1 MLSAAD
7 IERIEANWNPPAWPD
22 GSASDYAKAMHRR
35 PFAYF
40 RERVRHLG
48 LSGKVLVDA
57 GCGTGT
63 WAFAFAGAF
72 ERVLAF
78 DYTQERLAVANW
90 LKDRFALSEPEFVR
104 GDIRKIPMEDGG
116 ADSVFCYSV
125 ALGAVPLEDIYAE
138 FHRVLRPGGVAYL
151 ELNGI
156 GYGYN
161 LFRTEASKKV
171 GADVVYNT
179 YCQTAFNA
187 VIAAISPAG
196 PMHAAALEASQEG
209 SPLELLKAAGAD
221 ADALAAAGAIVN
233 DLGAD
238 YSALLLADLTA
249 IARGEHSRFSQPST
263 GRGYTPDELRT
274 ISAQAGFRRYEWAHE
289 GMLSLQSDGSVKK
302 EKCPAAP
309 PISAPEFEGHLR
321 RFESLT
327 WK

>member
-1 MLSAAD
+1 MLSAAE
-7 IERIEANWNPPAWPD
+7 IERIEENWNPLAWPD
-22 GSASDYAKAMHRR
+22 GAAADYAKAMHRR

-63 WAFAFAGAF
+63 WSFALAGAF
-72 ERVLAF
+72 ERILAF
-78 DYTQERLAVANW
+78 DYTQERLAIANW
-90 LKDRFALSEPEFVR
+90 LKDRFVLSQPEFVP
-104 GDIRKIPMEDGG
+104 GDIREIPVEDGG
-116 ADSVFCYSV
+116 ADAVFCYSV
-125 ALGAVPLEDIYAE
+125 ALGSVPLAKIYAE

-161 LFRTEASKKV
+161 LFRTKGAEKV

-179 YCQTAFNA
+179 YCQSALVA
-187 VIAAISPAG
+187 VIATIQPPGAMNAAILG
-196 PMHAAALEASQEG
+196 VLHEM
-209 SPLELLKAAGAD
+209 SPLELLKVAGAGP
-221 ADALAAAGAIVN
+221 AALAAAEAIVN
-233 DLGAD
+233 DLGAGD
-238 YSALLLADLTA
+238 LLMADLSA
-249 IARGEHSRFSQPST
+249 IARGERDGFSQPSA
-263 GRGYTPDELRT
+263 GRGYTPDELQA
-274 ISAQAGFRRYEWAHE
+274 ISTQAGFRRYEWAHE
-289 GMLSLQSDGSVKK
+289 GMLSLQADGSVRK
-302 EKCPAAP
+302 EKCLTAP

>member
-1 MLSAAD
+1 MLSVAE
-7 IERIEANWNPPAWPD
+7 IERIEENWHPPAWPP
-22 GSASDYAKAMHRR
+22 GAASDYAKAMHRR

-48 LSGKVLVDA
+48 LSGRVLVDA

-63 WAFAFAGAF
+63 WSFAFVGAF

-78 DYTQERLAVANW
+78 DYTQERLVVANW
-90 LKDRFALSEPEFVR
+90 LKDGFALSQPEFVQ
-104 GDIRKIPMEDGG
+104 GDIRAIPMEDAG
-116 ADSVFCYSV
+116 ADAVFCYSV
-125 ALGAVPLEDIYAE
+125 ALGSVPLEKIYAE

-161 LFRTEASKKV
+161 LFRTEGSSKV

-179 YCQTAFNA
+179 YCQSALDA
-187 VIAAISPAG
+187 VIAAVRPQGAMNTAVSGITPAASPVEFLKIAR
-196 PMHAAALEASQEG
+196 AAPA
-209 SPLELLKAAGAD
+209 
-221 ADALAAAGAIVN
+221 ALAAAEAIVK
-233 DLGAD
+233 DLGAE
-238 YSALLLADLTA
+238 YSDLLIADLAA
-249 IARGEHSRFSQPST
+249 IARGERDRFSRPSS

-274 ISAQAGFRRYEWAHE
+274 ISIQAGFRRYEWAHE
-289 GMLSLQSDGSVKK
+289 GMLSLQAEGSVRK
-302 EKCPAAP
+302 EKCPTAP